1 MSINEVVEFEVV
13 IVFSEGV
20 DERLRH
26 FEPPNEEHE
35 LQHEEE
41 RRVEVERLRREDE
54 DNSQVSKSYVVP
66 HIHAARQAASKP
78 KNVNKL

>member
-26 FEPPNEEHE
+26 FEPTDEEDE
-35 LQHEEE
+35 LENEEE
-41 RRVEVERLRREDE
+41 RRVEVERLKRGNLIMLEIINTDTMIR
-54 DNSQVSKSYVVP
+54 N
-66 HIHAARQAASKP
+66 
-78 KNVNKL
+78 